1 LRTKRILSCLIAPLL
16 CAAAAMP
23 LGAQQSPA
31 STSVATTASAEVA
44 EFQKIE
50 NGWSNAINDRD
61 QYALELALSPLLVDV
76 SATGDISTRDQRVA
90 DLLSNSDK
98 TLNLDQRV
106 ITVRMLGD
114 VAVVN
119 GTYSLHHMVDSK
131 ALDEKGV
138 FTHVYQRSHGRW
150 MCINAQRT
158 AVRTDSPEKSK
169 KEHESHFHLPAIL
182 SPGSKNN

>member
-1 LRTKRILSCLIAPLL
+1 LRTTRIFACFTALL
-16 CAAAAMP
+16 FCCAAA
-23 LGAQQSPA
+23 LRLHAQQSPA
-31 STSVATTASAEVA
+31 SSSVASTASPEVQ

-76 SATGDISTRDQRVA
+76 SSTGDIATRDQRVA

-98 TLNLDQRV
+98 SLNLDQRV

-119 GTYSLHHMVDSK
+119 GTYVLRHTVDSK
-131 ALDEKGV
+131 PLEEKGV

-150 MCINAQRT
+150 MCIDAQRT
-158 AVRTDSPEKSK
+158 AVRTESPEKTK
-169 KEHESHFHLPAIL
+169 REHESHFHLPGIFA
-182 SPGSKNN
+182 PGSKKD